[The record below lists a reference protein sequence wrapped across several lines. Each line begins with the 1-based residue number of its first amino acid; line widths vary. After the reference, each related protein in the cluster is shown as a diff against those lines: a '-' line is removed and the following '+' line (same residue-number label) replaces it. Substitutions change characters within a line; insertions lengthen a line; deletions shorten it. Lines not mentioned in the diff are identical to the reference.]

1 MAQKITLQQND
12 NGIKLLFTISKDG
25 IVSNI
30 TNSKIRIKF
39 ANPSEGT
46 EFWKEAKIVDAEN
59 GQAQCVLFKK
69 DIAGMGTYQTEVET
83 TYPNGVRLSSKNPFL
98 ITIIPEIFEETQE
111 VVEDFPDYKDENLE

>member
-12 NGIKLLFTISKDG
+12 NGIKLLFTISKDKQ
-25 IVSNI
+25 VSDI

-98 ITIIPEIFEETQE
+98 VTIVPEIFEKTQE

>member
-25 IVSNI
+25 IVSDI
-30 TNSKIRIKF
+30 TDSKIRIKF

-98 ITIIPEIFEETQE
+98 ITIVPEIFEETQE

>member
-25 IVSNI
+25 MVSDI

-83 TYPNGVRLSSKNPFL
+83 TYPNGVRLSNKNPFL

-111 VVEDFPDYKDENLE
+111 VIEDFPDYKDENLE

>member
-12 NGIKLLFTISKDG
+12 NGIKLLFTIFKDKQ
-25 IVSNI
+25 VSDI
-30 TNSKIRIKF
+30 INSKIRIKF
-39 ANPSEGT
+39 ANSSEGT

-69 DIAGMGTYQTEVET
+69 DIAGIGTYQTEVET

-98 ITIIPEIFEETQE
+98 VTIVPEIFEETQE

>member
-12 NGIKLLFTISKDG
+12 NGIKLLFTISKDKQ
-25 IVSNI
+25 VSDI

-46 EFWKEAKIVDAEN
+46 EFQKEAKIVDAEN
-59 GQAQCVLFKK
+59 GQAQCILFKK
-69 DIAGMGTYQTEVET
+69 DIVGIGTYQTEVET

-98 ITIIPEIFEETQE
+98 VTIVPEIFEETQE

>member
-25 IVSNI
+25 IVSDI

-69 DIAGMGTYQTEVET
+69 DLAGIGTYQTEVET

-98 ITIIPEIFEETQE
+98 ITITPEIFEETQE

>member
-12 NGIKLLFTISKDG
+12 NGIKLLFIISKDKQ
-25 IVSNI
+25 VSDI

-69 DIAGMGTYQTEVET
+69 DIAEMGTYQTEVET

-98 ITIIPEIFEETQE
+98 VTIVPEIFEETQE
-111 VVEDFPDYKDENLE
+111 VVKDFPDYKDENLE

>member
-12 NGIKLLFTISKDG
+12 NGIKLLFTISKDRQ
-25 IVSNI
+25 VSDI

-98 ITIIPEIFEETQE
+98 VTIVPEIFEETQE

>member
-1 MAQKITLQQND
+1 MVQKITLQQND
-12 NGIKLLFTISKDG
+12 NGIKLLFTISKDKQ
-25 IVSNI
+25 VSDI

-69 DIAGMGTYQTEVET
+69 DIVGIGTYQTEVET

-98 ITIIPEIFEETQE
+98 VTIIPEIFEETQE

>member
-12 NGIKLLFTISKDG
+12 NGIKLLFTISKDKQ
-25 IVSNI
+25 VSDI

-69 DIAGMGTYQTEVET
+69 DIVGIGTYQTEVET

-98 ITIIPEIFEETQE
+98 VTIIPEIFEETQE
-111 VVEDFPDYKDENLE
+111 VVKDFPDYKDENLE

>member
-12 NGIKLLFTISKDG
+12 NGIKLLFTISKDKQ
-25 IVSNI
+25 VSDI

-69 DIAGMGTYQTEVET
+69 DIAGIGTYQTEVET

-98 ITIIPEIFEETQE
+98 VTIVPEIFEETQE

>member
-1 MAQKITLQQND
+1 MAQKITLQYND
-12 NGIKLLFTISKDG
+12 NGIKLLFTISKDKQ
-25 IVSNI
+25 VSDI

-98 ITIIPEIFEETQE
+98 VTIIPEIFEETQE

>member
-12 NGIKLLFTISKDG
+12 NGIKLLFTISKDKQ
-25 IVSNI
+25 VSDI

-83 TYPNGVRLSSKNPFL
+83 TYPNGVRLSNKNPFL
-98 ITIIPEIFEETQE
+98 VTIVPEIFEKTQE

>member
-12 NGIKLLFTISKDG
+12 NGIKLLFTISKDKQ
-25 IVSNI
+25 VSDI

-83 TYPNGVRLSSKNPFL
+83 TYPNGVRLYSKNPFL
-98 ITIIPEIFEETQE
+98 VTIVPEIFEETQE

>member
-12 NGIKLLFTISKDG
+12 NGIKLLFTISKDKQ
-25 IVSNI
+25 VSDI

-46 EFWKEAKIVDAEN
+46 EFWKEAKIIDAEN

-98 ITIIPEIFEETQE
+98 VTIVPEIFEETQE

>member
-12 NGIKLLFTISKDG
+12 NGIKLLFTISKDKQ
-25 IVSNI
+25 VSDI

-39 ANPSEGT
+39 ANSSEGT

-69 DIAGMGTYQTEVET
+69 DIAGIGTYQTEVET

-98 ITIIPEIFEETQE
+98 VTIVPEIFEKTQE

>member
-12 NGIKLLFTISKDG
+12 NGIKLLFTISKDKQ
-25 IVSNI
+25 VSDI

-39 ANPSEGT
+39 ANPQEGT

-83 TYPNGVRLSSKNPFL
+83 TYPNGVRLSNKNPFL
-98 ITIIPEIFEETQE
+98 VTIVPEIFEETQE
-111 VVEDFPDYKDENLE
+111 VVEDFSDYKDENLE

>member
-12 NGIKLLFTISKDG
+12 NGIKLLFTISKDKQ
-25 IVSNI
+25 VSDI

-98 ITIIPEIFEETQE
+98 VTIVPEIFEETQE
-111 VVEDFPDYKDENLE
+111 VVEDFPYYKDENLE

>member
-12 NGIKLLFTISKDG
+12 NGIKLLFTISKDKQ
-25 IVSNI
+25 VSDI

-69 DIAGMGTYQTEVET
+69 DIVRIGTYQTEVET

-98 ITIIPEIFEETQE
+98 VTIVPEIFEETQE

>member
-12 NGIKLLFTISKDG
+12 NGIKLLFTISKDKQ
-25 IVSNI
+25 VSDI

-69 DIAGMGTYQTEVET
+69 DIAGMGTYQTEVEI

-98 ITIIPEIFEETQE
+98 VTIVPEIFEETQE

>member
-12 NGIKLLFTISKDG
+12 NGIKLLFTISKDKQ
-25 IVSNI
+25 VSDL

-98 ITIIPEIFEETQE
+98 VTIVPEIFEETQE

>member
-1 MAQKITLQQND
+1 MTQKITLQQND

-25 IVSNI
+25 IVSDI

-59 GQAQCVLFKK
+59 GQAQCVLFKR

-83 TYPNGVRLSSKNPFL
+83 TYPNGVRLSNKNPFL
-98 ITIIPEIFEETQE
+98 VTIIPEIFEETQE

>member
-12 NGIKLLFTISKDG
+12 NGIKLLFTISKDKQ
-25 IVSNI
+25 VSDI

-69 DIAGMGTYQTEVET
+69 DIIGIGTYQTEVET

-98 ITIIPEIFEETQE
+98 VTIVPEIFEETQE

>member
-12 NGIKLLFTISKDG
+12 NGIKLLFSISKDKQ
-25 IVSNI
+25 VSDI

-98 ITIIPEIFEETQE
+98 VTIVPEIFEETQE
-111 VVEDFPDYKDENLE
+111 VVEDFPDYKDKNLE

>member
-12 NGIKLLFTISKDG
+12 NGIKLLFIISKDKQ
-25 IVSNI
+25 VSDI

-98 ITIIPEIFEETQE
+98 VTIIPEIFEETQE

>member
-25 IVSNI
+25 IVSDI

-69 DIAGMGTYQTEVET
+69 DLAGMGTYQTEVET

-98 ITIIPEIFEETQE
+98 ITITPEIFEETQE

>member
-12 NGIKLLFTISKDG
+12 NGIKLLFSISKDG
-25 IVSNI
+25 IISDI
-30 TNSKIRIKF
+30 TDSKIRIKF

>member
-12 NGIKLLFTISKDG
+12 NGIKLLFTISKDKQ
-25 IVSNI
+25 VSDL

-39 ANPSEGT
+39 ANLSEGT

-98 ITIIPEIFEETQE
+98 VTIVPEIFEETQE

>member
-25 IVSNI
+25 MVSDI

-83 TYPNGVRLSSKNPFL
+83 TYPNGVRLSNKNPFL
-98 ITIIPEIFEETQE
+98 VTIIPEIFEETQE

>member
-25 IVSNI
+25 IVSDI

-46 EFWKEAKIVDAEN
+46 EFWKEAKTVDAEN

-69 DIAGMGTYQTEVET
+69 DLAGMGTYQTEVET

-98 ITIIPEIFEETQE
+98 ITITPEIFEETQE

>member
-12 NGIKLLFTISKDG
+12 NGIKLLFTISKDKQ
-25 IVSNI
+25 VSDI

-69 DIAGMGTYQTEVET
+69 DIVRIGTYQTEVET

-98 ITIIPEIFEETQE
+98 VTIIPEIFEETQE

>member
-12 NGIKLLFTISKDG
+12 NGIKLLFTISKDKQ
-25 IVSNI
+25 VSDI

-39 ANPSEGT
+39 ANPLEGT

-69 DIAGMGTYQTEVET
+69 DIAGIGTYQTEVET

-98 ITIIPEIFEETQE
+98 VTIVPEIFEETQE

>member
-12 NGIKLLFTISKDG
+12 NGIKLLFAISKDKQ
-25 IVSNI
+25 VSDI

-98 ITIIPEIFEETQE
+98 VTIVPEIFEETQE

>member
-12 NGIKLLFTISKDG
+12 NGIKLLFTISKDKQ
-25 IVSNI
+25 VSDL

-98 ITIIPEIFEETQE
+98 VTIVPEIFEETQE
-111 VVEDFPDYKDENLE
+111 VVEDFPGYKDENLE

>member
-12 NGIKLLFTISKDG
+12 NGIKLLFTISKDKQ
-25 IVSNI
+25 VSDI

-98 ITIIPEIFEETQE
+98 VAIVPEIFEETQE

>member
-12 NGIKLLFTISKDG
+12 NDIKLLFTISKDKQ
-25 IVSNI
+25 VSDI

-98 ITIIPEIFEETQE
+98 VTIVPEIFEETQE

>member
-12 NGIKLLFTISKDG
+12 NGIKLLFTISKDKQ
-25 IVSNI
+25 VSDI

-39 ANPSEGT
+39 ANPQEGT
-46 EFWKEAKIVDAEN
+46 ELWKEAKIVDAEN

-98 ITIIPEIFEETQE
+98 VTIVPEIFEETQE